1 MLHLSSGMM
10 QMELEREICSMTE
23 NGWHVVCKT
32 GEHIRRKGT
41 GKLVQVAVDQL
52 EVLR

>member
-1 MLHLSSGMM
+1 MIK
-10 QMELEREICSMTE
+10 MELEREIRSMTE

-32 GEHIRRKGT
+32 GEHIGRNGKG
-41 GKLVQVAVDQL
+41 KVNWSNVAVDQL